1 MENEADLVRKKL
13 SYLSTLNEFD
23 ARHYIALWALEFGWG
38 GISKIS
44 KITGKSMNTI
54 RKGIYEIE
62 TNDNLNLKENGRLRR
77 EGGGRKR
84 IADKNPE
91 VKKDIENI
99 LEENTAGD
107 PMSKL
112 RWTNKSTYAIARE
125 LTSKGR
131 NISEDTAGRIIKQL
145 GYSLQANIKS
155 KESGSSEERDS
166 QFRYINEQVK
176 LFDKKNMP
184 VISVDTKK
192 KELVGNFKNNGRKWM
207 KKGKAEIVNVYD
219 FESLAEGRAIPYG
232 IYEVLRNNGFV
243 NVGISRDTSEFAVES
258 IKQWWK
264 NIGKKN
270 YQNAKELLICADGGG
285 SNSSRSKLWKF
296 YLQKF
301 ANKTGLKIT
310 VCHFPPG
317 TSKWNKIEHKMFS
330 FISMNWKGKPLIN
343 YELII
348 NLIEGT
354 TTKKGLKIK
363 AKIDKRIYELGKK
376 ILEEEFNKVNILEH
390 EINPKWNYTLSKI
403 SKLFLGLP

>member
-1 MENEADLVRKKL
+1 MKKENTDKL
-13 SYLSTLNEFD
+13 WLTTLSECNEVQRRRL
-23 ARHYIALWALEFGWG
+23 AGIKAIEIGRG
-38 GISKIS
+38 GILYVC
-44 KITGKSMNTI
+44 KITGMSHHTVIKGMREVRNTKRGPTTQL
-54 RKGIYEIE
+54 RK
-62 TNDNLNLKENGRLRR
+62 K
-77 EGGGRKR
+77 GGGRKK
-84 IADKNPE
+84 IIEKNPE

-112 RWTNKSTYAIARE
+112 KWTNKSTYKIANE
-125 LTSKGR
+125 LTSKGK
-131 NISEDTAGRIIKQL
+131 NISEVTTGRIIKEL
-145 GYSLQANIKS
+145 GYSLQLNIKS
-155 KESGSSEERDS
+155 KESGSSKERDS

-176 LFDKKNMP
+176 IFAKKNMP
-184 VISVDTKK
+184 VISVDAKK
-192 KELVGNFKNNGRKWM
+192 KELVGNFKNNGRRWL
-207 KKGKAEIVNVYD
+207 KKGEAEIVNIYD
-219 FESLAEGRAIPYG
+219 FENLAKGKAIPYG
-232 IYEVLRNNGFV
+232 IYEVLKNNGFV
-243 NVGISRDTSEFAVES
+243 NVGISHDTSEFAVES
-258 IKQWWK
+258 IKQWWN

-285 SNSSRSKLWKF
+285 SNSSRSNLWKF

-330 FISMNWKGKPLIN
+330 FISMNWRGKPLTN

-363 AKIDKRIYELGKK
+363 AKMDKKIYKLGQK
-376 ILEEEFNKVNILEH
+376 ILEEELKKINIQEH
-390 EINPKWNYTLSKI
+390 KTNSKWNYTI
-403 SKLFLGLP
+403 S

>member
-1 MENEADLVRKKL
+1 MKKEDLLRGKIN
-13 SYLSTLNEFD
+13 YLSSLNEVD
-23 ARHYIALWALEFGWG
+23 ARHYVGLWAIELGWG
-38 GISKIS
+38 GISKVN
-44 KITGKSMNTI
+44 KLTGKSMDTI
-54 RKGIYEIE
+54 RKGISEIKSG
-62 TNDNLNLKENGRLRR
+62 TNIKKEGRLRK
-77 EGGGRKR
+77 EGGGRKK
-84 IADKNPE
+84 IVEKNPG

-99 LEENTAGD
+99 LEDNTAGD

-112 RWTNKSTYAIARE
+112 KWTNKSTYTIATV
-125 LTSKGR
+125 LKNKGQ
-131 NISEDTAGRIIKQL
+131 NISEDTTGRIIKKL

-176 LFDKKNMP
+176 IFEKKNMP

-207 KKGKAEIVNVYD
+207 KKGKAEIVNIYD
-219 FESLAEGRAIPYG
+219 FEYLSKGKAIPYG
-232 IYEVLRNNGFV
+232 IYEVLKNNGFV
-243 NVGISRDTSEFAVES
+243 NVGISHDTSEFAVES
-258 IKQWWK
+258 IRQWWK

-270 YQNAKELLICADGGG
+270 YHNANELLICADGGG
-285 SNSSRSKLWKF
+285 SNASRSKLWKF

-330 FISMNWKGKPLIN
+330 FISMNWRGKPLTN

-363 AKIDKRIYELGKK
+363 AKMDKNIYELGKK
-376 ILEEEFNKVNILEH
+376 ILEKELDKINVQEH
-390 EINPKWNYTLSKI
+390 KINPKWNYTLSKI
-403 SKLFLGLP
+403 

>member
-1 MENEADLVRKKL
+1 MEKVELAAQKLV
-13 SYLSTLNEFD
+13 YLSRLNEFD
-23 ARHYIALWALEFGWG
+23 ARHYVALWAMELGWG
-38 GISKIS
+38 GISKVS
-44 KITGKSMNTI
+44 KLTGKSMDTI
-54 RKGIYEIE
+54 RKGILEIK
-62 TNDNLNLKENGRLRR
+62 TKSNSDLKDIGRIRK
-77 EGGGRKR
+77 EGGGRKK
-84 IADKNPE
+84 IAEKNPS

-99 LEENTAGD
+99 LEENTAGN
-107 PMSKL
+107 PMSYLK
-112 RWTNKSTYAIARE
+112 WTNKSTYTIAKE
-125 LTSKGR
+125 LNSKEK

-166 QFRYINEQVK
+166 QFRYINELVK
-176 LFDKKNMP
+176 IFAKKDMP

-192 KELVGNFKNNGRKWM
+192 KELVGNFKNSGRKWM

-219 FESLAEGRAIPYG
+219 FEYLAKGKAIPYG
-232 IYEVLRNNGFV
+232 IYEVLKNNGFV
-243 NVGISRDTSEFAVES
+243 NVGISHDTSEFAVES
-258 IKQWWK
+258 IWQWWK

-285 SNSSRSKLWKF
+285 SNASRSRLWKF

-330 FISMNWKGKPLIN
+330 FISMNWKGKPLRN

-348 NLIEGT
+348 NLIEST

-363 AKIDKRIYELGKK
+363 AKIDKKIYELGKRVF
-376 ILEEEFNKVNILEH
+376 EEEFKKINILEH
-390 EINPKWNYTLSKI
+390 KINPKWNYTISKI
-403 SKLFLGLP
+403 

>member
-23 ARHYIALWALEFGWG
+23 ARHYIALWALESGWG

-166 QFRYINEQVK
+166 QFRYINEQVN
-176 LFDKKNMP
+176 LFEKKNMP

>member
-1 MENEADLVRKKL
+1 MEKEADLVRKKL
-13 SYLSTLNEFD
+13 NYLFSLDEFD
-23 ARHYIALWALEFGWG
+23 ARHYAALWAIESGWG

-44 KITGKSMNTI
+44 KLAGMSMNTI
-54 RKGIYEIE
+54 RKGVYEIE
-62 TNDNLNLKENGRLRR
+62 TKTNMDLKKSGRLRK

-84 IADKNPE
+84 ITDKRPE

-112 RWTNKSTYAIARE
+112 KWTNKSTYTIADE
-125 LTSKGR
+125 LR
-131 NISEDTAGRIIKQL
+131 NKRKSISEDSVGRIIKQL
-145 GYSLQANIKS
+145 GYSLQANLKS
-155 KESGSSEERDS
+155 KESGSSEQRDS

-176 LFDKKNMP
+176 IFEKKGMP

-192 KELVGNFKNNGRKWM
+192 KELVGNFKNNGRKYQ

-219 FESLAEGRAIPYG
+219 FENLSKGRAIPYG
-232 IYEVLRNNGFV
+232 IYELFRNNGFV
-243 NVGISRDTSEFAVES
+243 NIGISHDTSEFAVES

-264 NIGKKN
+264 NIGKRS
-270 YQNAKELLICADGGG
+270 YAKSRELLICADSGG
-285 SNSSRSKLWKF
+285 SNASRSKLWKF

-330 FISMNWKGKPLIN
+330 FISMNWRGKPLRN
-343 YELII
+343 YEMIL

-354 TTKKGLKIK
+354 KTKKGLKIK
-363 AKIDKRIYELGKK
+363 AKMDKRIYELGKK
-376 ILEEEFNKVNILEH
+376 VSEKEMAKINILEH
-390 EINPKWNYTLSKI
+390 QINPKWNYTLSKI
-403 SKLFLGLP
+403 